1 MSLLLVVKL
10 RWLHFC
16 QGLVNFYTV
25 FFDALRVVI
34 ACL

>member
-10 RWLHFC
+10 RWLYFC
-16 QGLVNFYTV
+16 RGLVNFYTV
-25 FFDALRVVI
+25 FFYALRVVF